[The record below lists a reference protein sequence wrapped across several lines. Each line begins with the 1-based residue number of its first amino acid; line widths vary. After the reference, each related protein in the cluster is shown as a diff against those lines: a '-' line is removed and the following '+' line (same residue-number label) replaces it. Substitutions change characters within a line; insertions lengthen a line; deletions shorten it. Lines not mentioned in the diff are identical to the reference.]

1 MSHKPTPPTDELMA
15 LVYERLRDLAGAW
28 FRKERGEGALQ
39 PTALVHEAYLR
50 LAHQDLPQIN
60 SRTHF
65 FAIAAREMRRM
76 LVDDAR
82 AMGAQKRGGT
92 KQRVTLYEDAMQA
105 MGPGVEVLA
114 LDDALNRLAEIHAR
128 QAQVVQLRFFG
139 GLTVPEVAGELD
151 VSVATIEKDWRIA
164 RAWLLRELAD
174 SDGE

>member
-1 MSHKPTPPTDELMA
+1 MSSSLPGPHTDQLMA

-28 FRKERGEGALQ
+28 FRKEKGDGPLQ

-50 LAHQDLPQIN
+50 LAQQDLPQIN

-82 AMGAQKRGGT
+82 AMGAQKRGGAR
-92 KQRVTLYEDAMQA
+92 QRVTLNEDAMQG
-105 MGPGVEVLA
+105 MGRSVDVLA
-114 LDDALNRLAEIHAR
+114 LDEALNRLAGIHAR
-128 QAQVVQLRFFG
+128 QAQVVQMRFFG

-164 RAWLLRELAD
+164 RAWLLRELEGA
-174 SDGE
+174 